1 MERNT
6 RHGMRLPKMHSNISQ
21 WENNIANMY
30 SLQSAFSD
38 LLNTTQQVRLCVTHY
53 QCLCWQISVC
63 ADRSCLCRQISVC
76 ANRSMSV
83 LTDQSTVLVAV
94 QCRNTGKAAILDIAQ
109 MLSRFQHIWTT
120 SEFGVTLSPS
130 DTLGKSCYDMHLA
143 IVQHLEKNDSTRDLE
158 SDLML
163 WNSTVYDE
171 HTTEL
176 TKQYCSQ

>member
-1 MERNT
+1 MACVYPKCIVTSHSERII
-6 RHGMRLPKMHSNISQ
+6 LPTC
-21 WENNIANMY
+21 

-53 QCLCWQISVC
+53 QCLCRQISVC
-63 ADRSCLCRQISVC
+63 ADRSMSVPIDQCLCQQINVC
-76 ANRSMSV
+76 ADRSIDSAGCGAMPKYRQGCYTRHSPDAV
-83 LTDQSTVLVAV
+83 TVSTYLND
-94 QCRNTGKAAILDIAQ
+94 C
-109 MLSRFQHIWTT
+109 

-130 DTLGKSCYDMHLA
+130 DTLCKSCYDMHMA
-143 IVQHLEKNDSTRDLE
+143 IVQHLEKNDSTCDLE